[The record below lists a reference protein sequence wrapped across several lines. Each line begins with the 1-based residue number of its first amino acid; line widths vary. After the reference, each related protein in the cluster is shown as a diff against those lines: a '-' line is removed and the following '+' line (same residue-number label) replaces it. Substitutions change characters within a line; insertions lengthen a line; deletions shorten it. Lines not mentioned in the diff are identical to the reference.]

1 MKGGAHREDVVGE
14 VSAALEVGGDGDLG
28 VLDDGE
34 VRDGVQLEQA
44 KAKVCSEISSASCKR
59 EERRLELGVL
69 AGELWARRRSA
80 RRRGS
85 GMQRSYQRFRTLRR
99 VWWRGRLARGA
110 LESAEFLAEVPAR
123 GSEIQSR
130 MGAGL
135 WRKRRGKTLSG
146 GCARTW

>member
-1 MKGGAHREDVVGE
+1 VE
-14 VSAALEVGGDGDLG
+14 VDDEVLVALELDGDGDLG

-44 KAKVCSEISSASCKR
+44 KATVCSEISRASCKC

-85 GMQRSYQRFRTLRR
+85 RKRRSYQGFRMSRR
-99 VWWRGRLARGA
+99 VWWRGLLARGA
-110 LESAEFLAEVPAR
+110 LESSEFLAKVPTHS
-123 GSEIQSR
+123 SEIQSR

-135 WRKRRGKTLSG
+135 SRKRRGETLSG